1 VHNVYEV
8 VPGRNEAPLENKNK
22 NTSILK
28 EKTDGIE
35 MSFVQL
41 LLVRSRRALLK
52 TLRIR
57 NF

>member
-8 VPGRNEAPLENKNK
+8 VPGRNEAPLENKN
-22 NTSILK
+22 TSILK

-35 MSFVQL
+35 MSLVQI
-41 LLVRSRRALLK
+41 LLVRSRRAPFK